1 MASGDVSPQAV
12 VAFDIGL
19 WLAAQGQG
27 LRGIEGR
34 PANDLSI
41 DQPVQ
46 EVQHM
51 GLGCHA
57 LGQGQFHCGQHGLFV
72 VLENQGV
79 DVDHLPITAGLA
91 QHLLLQLPEGRRELG
106 KGRAIAQRPGL
117 ALKNSQVMPPV
128 IDRPRWQLVAALDD
142 TAMLAEDVALGRH
155 DQPVRIDP
163 QTDRSVRKGR
173 GNACHDCARS

>member
-1 MASGDVSPQAV
+1 MTAPCNGGAQAV
-12 VAFDIGL
+12 IALHIGL
-19 WLAAQGQG
+19 WLTAQGQG

-51 GLGCHA
+51 GLGRHA
-57 LGQGQFHCGQHGLFV
+57 LGQGQFHRGKHGLFV
-72 VLENQGV
+72 VLKNQGEN
-79 DVDHLPITAGLA
+79 VDHLAVPAGFA
-91 QHLLLQLPEGRRELG
+91 QHLLLQLPERWRELG

-142 TAMLAEDVALGRH
+142 AAMFAQDVALGRH

-163 QTDRSVRKGR
+163 QADRPVRE
-173 GNACHDCARS
+173 